1 MNEMNNMV
9 FKVQIALCGIA
20 MIFGAIN
27 TVLEEKNRCTSPNC
41 QNQAEYDDG
50 KCYLHTKHRVDDDYL
65 FGDDSSSESEDDGQT
80 DYSSDNDNSSTYK
93 SSGSGSTYGKHSGSG
108 SRGSSNSEMYD
119 YDNADDYAGDYAED
133 YAIDEF
139 GDCDSE
145 EAYEYGYDEAYDDW
159 EDEMEE

>member
-1 MNEMNNMV
+1 ML
-9 FKVQIALCGIA
+9 IALCGIA

-27 TVLEEKNRCTSPNC
+27 TVLEEKNRCSYPNC

-65 FGDDSSSESEDDGQT
+65 FGDDSSSESDDDEQ
-80 DYSSDNDNSSTYK
+80 DSYSSGNDNSSGYR
-93 SSGSGSTYGKHSGSG
+93 SSGSGSTYGKHSGFG
-108 SRGSSNSEMYD
+108 SMGSSNSEIYD
-119 YDNADDYAGDYAED
+119 YDNADDYAEN

-145 EAYEYGYDEAYDDW
+145 EAYEYGYDEAYDD
-159 EDEMEE
+159 